1 MPTYQQFP
9 LPDAGEGLT
18 EAEIVAWHV
27 AVGDAVEVNQTI
39 VEIETA
45 KSLVDL
51 PSPWT
56 GVVSAILVE
65 PGQTVDV
72 GTPIIEIDT
81 DPTGAAPAPAAGHGG
96 AIEHGHRGGGDR
108 HAGVEPGGA
117 DEVAAVREQAEAAR
131 RAGQERAREEHAAGL
146 DGGAVAPATRTAAGL
161 HGDATAS
168 RAAAGLGGTPAQR
181 ASAGLT
187 TATAGGAGAT
197 GTAAAGAATTSAG
210 GATAPAG
217 ATDAAGEGRQAV
229 LVGYGL
235 ADPGATRRPRGG
247 APSAGAA
254 TTAAPG
260 GAGES
265 ATGTG
270 TAVGQ
275 ATSGAPRASG
285 HALAKPPVRKLAREL
300 GVDLDSVTPTG
311 PGGIVTREDV
321 LAHAAQAE
329 ARTLATYP
337 GDDKPWLASGTV
349 SSDGRQTRVP
359 VKSVRKRTAEAM
371 VTSAFT
377 APHVTVFH
385 TVDVTRTM
393 RLVERLRTEKEFADV
408 RVTPLLIAAKA
419 LMLAVRRHPE
429 INASWDDAAQEIVY
443 KHYIN
448 LGIAAATPRGLV
460 VPNVKDAHRLSL
472 LELARGLGE
481 LTATARAGRTSPSDM
496 ADGTITITNVG
507 VFGIDTGTP
516 ILNPGEA
523 GILAFGAIRL
533 QPWVHKGKVKP
544 RHVTQLALSFDH
556 RLVDGELGARVL
568 ADVAS
573 VLADPAQAL
582 VWG

>member
-1 MPTYQQFP
+1 MPTFQQFP

-27 AVGDAVEVNQTI
+27 AVGDTVEVNQTI

-51 PSPWT
+51 PSPWS
-56 GVVSAILVE
+56 GVVTRLLVE

-72 GTPIIEIDT
+72 GTPIIEVDT
-81 DPTGAAPAPAAGHGG
+81 DPNGPAQVDEGPPEVTAAGIAPSGG

-108 HAGVEPGGA
+108 HAGVEPGGS
-117 DEVAAVREQAEAAR
+117 DEIAAAR
-131 RAGQERAREEHAAGL
+131 ADRAADPQPEPAARE
-146 DGGAVAPATRTAAGL
+146 
-161 HGDATAS
+161 
-168 RAAAGLGGTPAQR
+168 
-181 ASAGLT
+181 
-187 TATAGGAGAT
+187 
-197 GTAAAGAATTSAG
+197 
-210 GATAPAG
+210 
-217 ATDAAGEGRQAV
+217 AV

-235 ADPGATRRPRGG
+235 AEPTTGRRGRTADGSPAATAPLAPPAAA
-247 APSAGAA
+247 APSAPPAAAAPSAPAAA
-254 TTAAPG
+254 TSSQR
-260 GAGES
+260 E
-265 ATGTG
+265 AT
-270 TAVGQ
+270 
-275 ATSGAPRASG
+275 R

-300 GVDLDSVTPTG
+300 GVDLDSISPTG

-321 LAHAAQAE
+321 LGRAAQAE

-337 GDDKPWLASGTV
+337 GDDAPWLASGTV

-385 TVDVTRTM
+385 TVDVTKTM
-393 RLVERLRTEKEFADV
+393 KLVERLRADREFADV

-429 INASWDDAAQEIVY
+429 INGSWDEATQEIVY

-460 VPNVKDAHRLSL
+460 VPNMKDAHRLNL
-472 LELARGLGE
+472 KDLASALAD
-481 LTATARAGRTSPSDM
+481 LTSTARAGKTSPTDM
-496 ADGTITITNVG
+496 SDGTITITNVG

-516 ILNPGEA
+516 IINPGEA
-523 GILAFGAIRL
+523 AILAFGAIRE
-533 QPWVHKGKVKP
+533 QPWVHKGKIRI

-556 RLVDGELGARVL
+556 RLVDGALGSQVL
-568 ADVAS
+568 ADVAR
-573 VLADPAQAL
+573 VLHDPSHGL

>member
-18 EAEIVAWHV
+18 EAEIVEWHV
-27 AVGDAVEVNQTI
+27 AVGDTVEVNQTI

-51 PSPWT
+51 PCPWA
-56 GVVSAILVE
+56 GVVTRLLVE
-65 PGQTVDV
+65 PGTTVDV

-81 DPTGAAPAPAAGHGG
+81 DPTGAAPADAPGAATASDGSASDEAASDEG
-96 AIEHGHRGGGDR
+96 ASDEGEPVATTGAVR
-108 HAGVEPGGA
+108 HVGRTAERRGVEPGGS
-117 DEVAAVREQAEAAR
+117 DEIEAAR
-131 RAGQERAREEHAAGL
+131 
-146 DGGAVAPATRTAAGL
+146 D
-161 HGDATAS
+161 
-168 RAAAGLGGTPAQR
+168 
-181 ASAGLT
+181 SAL
-187 TATAGGAGAT
+187 AGGARRE
-197 GTAAAGAATTSAG
+197 S
-210 GATAPAG
+210 
-217 ATDAAGEGRQAV
+217 V

-235 ADPGATRRPRGG
+235 AEAGSARRPRAG
-247 APSAGAA
+247 ADPAPQAPTTSPPAGTASSTAASSSAAESSAVASSAATAVAPPSAR
-254 TTAAPG
+254 TTASSGLAP
-260 GAGES
+260 A
-265 ATGTG
+265 A
-270 TAVGQ
+270 
-275 ATSGAPRASG
+275 ASG
-285 HALAKPPVRKLAREL
+285 VTPARATHVLAKPPVRKLAREL

-329 ARTLATYP
+329 ARTLATYAE
-337 GDDKPWLASGTV
+337 DDDRAWLASGTV
-349 SSDGRQTRVP
+349 SVDGRQTRVP

-393 RLVERLRTEKEFADV
+393 KLVEKLRADREFADV

-419 LMLAVRRHPE
+419 LLLAVRRHPE
-429 INASWDDAAQEIVY
+429 INASWDEASQEIVY
-443 KHYIN
+443 KHYVN

-460 VPNVKDAHRLSL
+460 VPNVKDAHRLGL
-472 LELARGLGE
+472 HELAQALGE
-481 LTATARAGRTSPSDM
+481 LTATARAGRTSPADM
-496 ADGTITITNVG
+496 SDGTITVTNVG

-523 GILAFGAIRL
+523 AILAFGAIRQ
-533 QPWVHKGKVKP
+533 QPWVHKGKIKV

-556 RLVDGELGARVL
+556 RLVDGELGSRVL
-568 ADVAS
+568 ADVAA
-573 VLADPAQAL
+573 VLADPAHGL